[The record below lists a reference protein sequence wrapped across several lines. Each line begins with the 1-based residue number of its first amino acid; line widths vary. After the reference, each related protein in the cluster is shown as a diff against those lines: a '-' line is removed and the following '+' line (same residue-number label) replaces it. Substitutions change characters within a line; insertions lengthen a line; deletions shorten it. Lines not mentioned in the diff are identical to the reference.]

1 MDIWPIIPEIRVWI
15 QTIAAIILVIIGI
28 WSYKKQRNGEKSK

>member
-15 QTIAAIILVIIGI
+15 QTIAPIILIIIAI
-28 WSYKKQRNGEKSK
+28 WSLIQKNEEKSE

>member
-15 QTIAAIILVIIGI
+15 QTIAPVILILIAL
-28 WSYKKQRNGEKSK
+28 WSFKKQMEGNKLE